1 MKKLLLIIITLILSF
16 VVRAQAPHLHEYE
29 YPVITE
35 ENPQI
40 RALLDSVSEDSIKA
54 SIEHLSSYWTRRYD
68 SRYIWDVQD
77 WLVERYY
84 QFGVDTVMLHDFPI
98 PNSDI
103 ETADNVLAIQWGT
116 KTPNEYVICGAHYDS
131 WNSDGAD
138 PDTIRSPGADDN
150 ASGVAGILE
159 TARLLSNYTF
169 DRSIIYANWSA
180 EEIGLVGS
188 AAYAKECAEQ
198 DMAIVGYFNL
208 DMTGYLEEGESV
220 RVHLVYVNQDSLLA
234 NLYYNFSAIYYP
246 ELHVSQ
252 NWMPWGD
259 SDFSSFNRNGYAA
272 LHPFENVYHS
282 SPFIHTRQDIL
293 GVSVNSLEQSRQFTQ
308 LNLGVVATLAG
319 INGLSVPE
327 NEDVR
332 VGIYP
337 NPAKNAVNIVAEEGL
352 LNVRVYNLL
361 GQQIEAKK
369 LCGENKCILTTN
381 SYVPGIYFIQ
391 IVTDKGIATRRL
403 VVK

>member
-1 MKKLLLIIITLILSF
+1 MKKLLLIIITLTLSF
-16 VVRAQAPHLHEYE
+16 IARAQVPHLHEYE

-40 RALLDSVSEDSIKA
+40 RVLLDSVSEDSIKA
-54 SIEHLSSYWTRRYD
+54 SIEHLSSYWNRRYD

-84 QFGVDTVMLHDFPI
+84 QMGVDTVMLHDFPI

-116 KTPNEYVICGAHYDS
+116 KTPNEFVICGAHYDS

-159 TARLLSNYTF
+159 TARLLSHYTF

-208 DMTGYLEEGESV
+208 DMTGYLEEGVSM

-234 NLYYNFSAIYYP
+234 NLYYNFGAIYYP
-246 ELHVSQ
+246 EMRISQ

-327 NEDVR
+327 NESAH
-332 VGIYP
+332 VGLYP
-337 NPAKNAVNIVAEEGL
+337 NPAKEVVNIVAEEGL
-352 LNVRVYNLL
+352 LKVRVYNLL
-361 GQQIEAKK
+361 GQQIESKK
-369 LCGENKCILTTN
+369 LCGENKYILTTN
-381 SYVPGIYFIQ
+381 SLVSGIYVIQ
-391 IVTDKGIATRRL
+391 IVTEKGIAARRL
-403 VVK
+403 VVE

>member
-1 MKKLLLIIITLILSF
+1 MKKLLLIIITLTLSF
-16 VVRAQAPHLHEYE
+16 IARAQVPHLHEYE

-40 RALLDSVSEDSIKA
+40 RVLLDSVSEDSIKA
-54 SIEHLSSYWTRRYD
+54 SIEHLSSYWNRRYD

-84 QFGVDTVMLHDFPI
+84 QMGVDTVMLHDFPI

-116 KTPNEYVICGAHYDS
+116 KTPNEFVICGAHYDS

-159 TARLLSNYTF
+159 TARLLSHYTF

-208 DMTGYLEEGESV
+208 DMTGYLEEGVSM

-234 NLYYNFSAIYYP
+234 NLYYNFGAIYYP
-246 ELHVSQ
+246 ELRISQ

-282 SPFIHTRQDIL
+282 SPFIHTRQDVL

-327 NEDVR
+327 NESAH
-332 VGIYP
+332 VGLYP
-337 NPAKNAVNIVAEEGL
+337 NPAKDVVNIVAEEGL
-352 LNVRVYNLL
+352 LNLRVYNLL

-369 LCGENKCILTTN
+369 LCGENKYILTTN
-381 SYVPGIYFIQ
+381 SYVSGIYVIQ
-391 IVTDKGIATRRL
+391 IVTEKGIATRRL
-403 VVK
+403 VVE

>member
-1 MKKLLLIIITLILSF
+1 MKKLLLIIITLTLSF
-16 VVRAQAPHLHEYE
+16 IARAQVPHLHEYE

-40 RALLDSVSEDSIKA
+40 RVLLDSVSEDSIKA
-54 SIEHLSSYWTRRYD
+54 SIEHLSSYWNRRYD

-84 QFGVDTVMLHDFPI
+84 QMGVDTVMLHDFPI

-116 KTPNEYVICGAHYDS
+116 KTPNEFVICGAHYDS

-159 TARLLSNYTF
+159 TARLLSHYTF

-208 DMTGYLEEGESV
+208 DMTGYLEEGVSM

-234 NLYYNFSAIYYP
+234 NLYYNFGAIYYP
-246 ELHVSQ
+246 EMRISQ

-327 NEDVR
+327 NESAH
-332 VGIYP
+332 VGLYP
-337 NPAKNAVNIVAEEGL
+337 NPAKDVVNIVAEEGL
-352 LNVRVYNLL
+352 LKVRVYNLL
-361 GQQIEAKK
+361 GQQIESKK
-369 LCGENKCILTTN
+369 LCGENKYILTTN
-381 SYVPGIYFIQ
+381 SLVSGIYVIQ
-391 IVTDKGIATRRL
+391 IVTEKGIAARRL
-403 VVK
+403 VVE